1 MLRCILKYPNIC
13 HLKKKS
19 NCACNVKTTLRQL
32 LSSGYKALKVFTY
45 FSLIRLIPNF
55 MICT

>member
-1 MLRCILKYPNIC
+1 MSKKIQIVLLMLKLFLN
-13 HLKKKS
+13 
-19 NCACNVKTTLRQL
+19 
-32 LSSGYKALKVFTY
+32 SGYKSLKVQITY